1 VLASPRIVNAID
13 ESNLVTLKGNTH
25 PAASAR
31 NDRGPVSA
39 ELPLTD
45 LIWC

>member
-31 NDRGPVSA
+31 NTAARSA
-39 ELPLTD
+39 RSAHD
-45 LIWC
+45 